1 MVDKNLHLRSLSSP
15 PAIALN
21 ANRTSGEQGETSTQ
35 DTLLPIANVSKIMR
49 RILPP
54 NAKVSKEAKDIMQEC
69 ASEFVAFVTAEA
81 SLKCQKQKR
90 KTINGEDLLS
100 AMASLGFENHA
111 EQLKS
116 YLLKYKE
123 SEGEKFSVIKQ
134 GLADL
139 STSGNGNIE
148 KWVPTEDPNQYCIDH
163 HGRPLV
169 GSISQNPPFLQRL
182 KKHGVGPS
190 TDPGRGGR

>member
-1 MVDKNLHLRSLSSP
+1 MGDKNLDLRSLSARP
-15 PAIALN
+15 GIALN
-21 ANRTSGEQGETSTQ
+21 TSRTSDEEGETRAQ
-35 DTLLPIANVSKIMR
+35 DTLLPTANVSKIMR
-49 RILPP
+49 KILPP

-116 YLLKYKE
+116 YLLKYRE
-123 SEGEKFSVIKQ
+123 SECDKFSVIKQ
-134 GLADL
+134 GLADE
-139 STSGNGNIE
+139 STSANGNIE
-148 KWVPTEDPNQYCIDH
+148 KWVPTEDPHH
-163 HGRPLV
+163 HGRLLV

-182 KKHGVGPS
+182 KKHGAGPS
-190 TDPGRGGR
+190 TDPGGGGRWN